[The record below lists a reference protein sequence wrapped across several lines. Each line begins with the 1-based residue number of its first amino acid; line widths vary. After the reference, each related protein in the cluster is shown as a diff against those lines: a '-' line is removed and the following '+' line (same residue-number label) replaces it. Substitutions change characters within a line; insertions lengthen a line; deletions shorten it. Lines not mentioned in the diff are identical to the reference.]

1 MAIPRPRPS
10 LRSALAA
17 AVLPLAA
24 CMLAAAPRADAPPPA
39 ADAAPRAVRVAV
51 FPDPPFAMQDA
62 AGRWTGFSMMVLD
75 AAAADAR
82 LVLEMQPC
90 NSLQELFRAVA
101 DGKADIGAGNTFVTL
116 AHLDAVDFTQPTL
129 DGGLRVMVPSER
141 SHSFGRIWDGLVG
154 GGHVAVIAWGAAITV
169 AVSVVLVAVLR
180 RVDREFTRH
189 WHEGFAEALY
199 HVVSVTVTGKTSY
212 KGSIAPG
219 WVGRLVAAAWL
230 VFGVASVAYVTS
242 SLSSVMTA
250 TALRSS
256 IHGPADLRGRKVG
269 TLDGSVGD
277 RYCAEHG
284 IDVVRFRAVDEAA
297 AALAAREVDAVVA
310 DAQSLEWFDT
320 SHPDVPV
327 DVVGELFERRHYGF
341 PVHRGD
347 DDLRRRVDAAIL
359 SLREGGGLDRIR
371 VRWFGH

>member
-1 MAIPRPRPS
+1 M
-10 LRSALAA
+10 LRNALAA
-17 AVLPLAA
+17 GVFLLAA
-24 CMLAAAPRADAPPPA
+24 RTLAAAPLAAVPPADAPPPA
-39 ADAAPRAVRVAV
+39 TEVAPRAVRVAV
-51 FPDPPFAMQDA
+51 FADPPFAMQDA

-75 AAAADAR
+75 AAAVDAR
-82 LVLEMQPC
+82 LVLEVQPYA
-90 NSLQELFRAVA
+90 SLQDLFRAVA
-101 DGKADIGAGNTFVTL
+101 AGKADIGVGNTFVTL

-141 SHSFGRIWDGLVG
+141 SHSFRRIWDGLVG
-154 GGHVAVIAWGAAITV
+154 GGHVAVVAWGAAITV
-169 AVSVVLVAVLR
+169 AVSIVLVAVLR
-180 RVDREFTRH
+180 RLDREFTRH
-189 WHEGFAEALY
+189 WHEGFAEAFY

-212 KGSIAPG
+212 KGNIAPG
-219 WVGRLVAAAWL
+219 WVSRLLAAAWL

-242 SLSSVMTA
+242 SLTSVMTA
-250 TALRSS
+250 TALKSS

-277 RYCAEHG
+277 RYCAERG

-297 AALAAREVDAVVA
+297 SALAARQVDAVVA

-320 SHPDVPV
+320 SHPDIRVE
-327 DVVGELFERRHYGF
+327 VVGELFERRHYGF

-371 VRWFGH
+371 ARWFGH